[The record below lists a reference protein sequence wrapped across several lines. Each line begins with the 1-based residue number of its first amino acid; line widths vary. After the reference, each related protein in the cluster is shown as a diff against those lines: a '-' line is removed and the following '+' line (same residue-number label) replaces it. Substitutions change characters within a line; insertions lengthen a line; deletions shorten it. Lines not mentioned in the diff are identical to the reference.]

1 MAIQIE
7 APDGTI
13 KEFPDGMSQKDIQRV
28 MMEKFPPTVKRPNAP
43 MTEATTPETV
53 ASNLASGFGSGLKSF
68 GQGLVNAPGALTEP
82 IRSIGSQF
90 AESARARGEAERQG
104 GYDAMRRNEQRG

>member
-43 MTEATTPETV
+43 MTEATTPESV

-68 GQGLVNAPGALTEP
+68 GQGL
-82 IRSIGSQF
+82 
-90 AESARARGEAERQG
+90 
-104 GYDAMRRNEQRG
+104 